1 MNNRLRLNFALETAE
16 ERLKFLDSYLPTLK
30 FAPNEHE
37 LETLSDYILW
47 GKNDKGLNSQQ
58 EGNITLKEWA
68 PSQNIESLEGLMEI
82 PGFQETKLKE
92 LNSTHYKTKRIVF
105 DRKAALQS
113 ATPYFKKLYE
123 DLFRE
128 IDKTELILNYYE
140 ELTKKR
146 DKPPRESLLNRFT
159 EEEQEKLRERASKL
173 TPKNYLKM
181 RHYLVELRTEQ
192 YSYRDASAV
201 PIMPRGQLTDAAEP
215 LRIGTDIEV
224 RPVGLFDSSLLS
236 KKIFAETLIP
246 QSFSEIE
253 LQKVSDILNT
263 APKSKLVLDF
273 SIPGHLLEIY
283 KNIEILQEAAEQDPD
298 ELSSSAASIV
308 RTLRFYESRA
318 KLNEIQKD
326 VLKLKVNGMSNMRI
340 ADIINKKYNTSYND
354 NYISTIYRQ
363 KVLIAISKAALLHK
377 RVIENVFFPE
387 NFKVCKDC
395 GRPLLRDPEIFTRQK
410 KANDGFAPRCKI
422 CEKKRR
428 AK

>member
-30 FAPNEHE
+30 FTPNEHE
-37 LETLSDYILW
+37 LETLSDYLLW
-47 GKNDKGLNSQQ
+47 GKNEKGLNSQQ
-58 EGNITLKEWA
+58 DGNITLKEWA

-92 LNSTHYKTKRIVF
+92 LNNTHYKTKRTIF
-105 DRKAALQS
+105 NRNSALQS

-123 DLFRE
+123 NLFRE
-128 IDKTELILNYYE
+128 IDRTELTLNYYE
-140 ELTKKR
+140 TLIKKR
-146 DKPPRESLLNRFT
+146 DKPPRDTLLSRFT
-159 EEEQEKLRERASKL
+159 EKEQEELRERASKL

-192 YSYRDASAV
+192 YSFRDSSVV
-201 PIMPRGQLTDAAEP
+201 PIMPRGQLIDAAEP
-215 LRIGTDIEV
+215 PRIGTDVEV
-224 RPVGLFDSSLLS
+224 RPVGLYDTSSLS

-246 QSFSEIE
+246 QSFNEVE
-253 LQKVSDILNT
+253 LQKISKELNRV
-263 APKSKLVLDF
+263 PNSKVTLDF
-273 SIPGHLLEIY
+273 CNPGHLLEIY
-283 KNIEILQEAAEQDPD
+283 RNIEELQEAAEQDPD
-298 ELSSSAASIV
+298 ELYSSAASIV
-308 RTLRFYESRA
+308 RTLRFYENRA
-318 KLNEIQKD
+318 KLNEIQRE
-326 VLKLKVNGMSNMRI
+326 VLKLKVNGTSNMRI
-340 ADIINKKYNTSYND
+340 ADIINEKYGTSYND

-377 RVIENVFFPE
+377 RVIENIFFPE
-387 NFKVCKDC
+387 NFKICKDC

-410 KANDGFAPRCKI
+410 KANDGFAPRCKA